1 MATSSNS
8 RTQLLTP
15 SALRLDSRLPLE
27 LRSISFEILPSPP
40 PFDGTTSTSRAF
52 PPALA
57 DGYSKVSHG
66 LTTVTCSVFGPRES
80 IRVGPFSGGG
90 GGGGAQAQSTA
101 LGTSDR
107 GSMNVEVGSAAWGE
121 RVNQSEATGG
131 VRKGGKDRR
140 TVELA
145 ASIKNT
151 FEPVLLLHLYPRSSI
166 DVYLQILESDGSVLQ
181 AAINAT
187 TLALISAG
195 LPLSD
200 YICSLSL
207 ASYPSIPPLGP
218 PQIPPFSLTSP
229 SPESAVRG
237 ESSHSGS
244 GSTVLLDLLQIE
256 EQSLPCLT
264 LAVLPRSGKVTLV
277 NLESRVGI
285 QRFEEMLRWGIEGGK
300 VLQGAMEQAVKDWAE
315 NLARPKKDLGSLF
328 PGMIKGG
335 GGGDGGEEDEE
346 MDL

>member
-1 MATSSNS
+1 MAAASNS

-27 LRSISFEILPSPP
+27 LRSVSFEILPAPP
-40 PFDGTTSTSRAF
+40 PFDALDQPSF

-57 DGYSKVSHG
+57 DGYAKVSHG

-80 IRVGPFSGGG
+80 LRTGPWSGQGQNHAAGGG
-90 GGGGAQAQSTA
+90 QQKG
-101 LGTSDR
+101 DR
-107 GSMNVEVGSAAWGE
+107 GAVNVEVGSAAWGE
-121 RVNQSEATGG
+121 RVSNLPSSSEGG

-145 ASIKNT
+145 SSIKNT

-166 DVYLQILESDGSVLQ
+166 DVYIQILESDGSVLQ

-207 ASYPSIPPLGP
+207 ASYPSLPPLGP
-218 PQIPPFSLTSP
+218 AQVPPFSLSSP
-229 SPESAVRG
+229 SPASAVRG
-237 ESSHSGS
+237 ESSHAGS
-244 GSTVLLDLLQIE
+244 GSTVLLDLLQVE
-256 EQSLPCLT
+256 EQSLPNLT
-264 LAVLPRSGKVTLV
+264 VAVLPRSGKVTLV
-277 NLESRVGI
+277 NLETRVGV

-300 VLQGAMEQAVKDWAE
+300 IIQSAMEDAVRTWAE
-315 NLARPKKDLGSLF
+315 SLARPSKTLTALF
-328 PGMIKGG
+328 PGMGG
-335 GGGDGGEEDEE
+335 TEAGAAGDGDED